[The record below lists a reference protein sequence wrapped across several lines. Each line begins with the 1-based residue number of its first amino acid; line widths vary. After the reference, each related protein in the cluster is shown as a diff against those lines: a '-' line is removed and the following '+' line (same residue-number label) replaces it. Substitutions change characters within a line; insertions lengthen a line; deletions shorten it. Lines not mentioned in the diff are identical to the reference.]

1 MMTRCMRSSSEFSQH
16 KHTHMHMITRTN
28 KHFDLFNV
36 LVSNSDITY
45 WHLFLSAIQRVSIFM
60 GVAAIYIGFV
70 GTTLRH

>member
-16 KHTHMHMITRTN
+16 THTHMHMITRTN